1 MKSYLAFDPCVRP
14 HRREMTDLAPVV
26 LVIDDDAAVRDALR
40 DLFESVGLRVS
51 VFESGREFLRAERPN
66 VPCCLVLDV
75 RLPGQSGLDFQRD
88 LNERHVSLPIVF
100 LTGHGDIPMSV
111 RAMKA
116 GAIEFLTKPFR
127 EQDLLDAVQAALD
140 RDRSARAD
148 EALLTELRRRSD
160 ALTPRERTVL
170 RLVVSGW
177 RNKQIA
183 GKIQTSEATVKVHRT
198 NLMRKMQASSLA
210 DLIGMAGRLS
220 SSDKSPN
227 APNGSKA
234 P

>member
-1 MKSYLAFDPCVRP
+1 
-14 HRREMTDLAPVV
+14 MTDLASMV

-51 VFESGREFLRAERPN
+51 VFESAREFLRAERPN
-66 VPCCLVLDV
+66 IPCCLVLDV

-88 LNERHVSLPIVF
+88 LNERHVPLPIVF

-140 RDRSARAD
+140 RDRSTRAD
-148 EALLTELRRRSD
+148 EELLTELRQRCD
-160 ALTPRERTVL
+160 ALTPREQTVM
-170 RLVVSGW
+170 RLVVAGL

-183 GKIQTSEATVKVHRT
+183 GEIQTSEATVKVHRT
-198 NLMRKMQASSLA
+198 NLMRKMQVSSLA
-210 DLIGMAGRLS
+210 DLIVMAGKLS
-220 SSDKSPN
+220 ASDKTSS
-227 APNGSKA
+227 ALNGSNA
-234 P
+234 L

>member
-1 MKSYLAFDPCVRP
+1 MKSYLGFASCVRP
-14 HRREMTDLAPVV
+14 HRRETTDLTPVV
-26 LVIDDDAAVRDALR
+26 LVIDDDAAVGDALR

-51 VFESGREFLRAERPN
+51 VFESAREFLRAGRPN

-75 RLPGQSGLDFQRD
+75 RLPGQSGLDLRRE
-88 LNERHVSLPIVF
+88 LNERGTALPIVF
-100 LTGHGDIPMSV
+100 LTGHGDIPISV

-140 RDRSARAD
+140 RDRSTRA
-148 EALLTELRRRSD
+148 EEELLTDLRRRCD
-160 ALTPRERTVL
+160 ALTPRERTVM
-170 RLVVSGW
+170 RLVMVGW

-183 GKIQTSEATVKVHRT
+183 GEIQTSEATVKVHRT

-220 SSDKSPN
+220 SSDKSSN

-234 P
+234 L